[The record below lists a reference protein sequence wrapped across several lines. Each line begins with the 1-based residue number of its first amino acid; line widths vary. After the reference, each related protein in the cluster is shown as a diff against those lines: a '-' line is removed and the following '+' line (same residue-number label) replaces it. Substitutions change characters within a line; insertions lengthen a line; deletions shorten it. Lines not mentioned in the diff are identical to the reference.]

1 MTNRMKLFGTKLGM
15 SRLSFKDGT
24 SVAVTLVQV
33 PDAYIVGFDHN
44 PKQEADFQSVL
55 VAYQPTEKAKRVA
68 KSIAGQ
74 TKKANVP
81 LCKKIAGI
89 KGKKDAEYKVG
100 DIIGLNLLGDGDIV
114 DVQGTTIGKGFAGGM
129 KRHGFGGL
137 RASHGVSVSHRSLG
151 STGQCQDP
159 GKVFKGKKM
168 PGHMGTL
175 KTTIKHLPVLEIDQ
189 ENKVVCLKGAVPGKK
204 GGELVL
210 FINEKAGE

>member
-1 MTNRMKLFGTKLGM
+1 MTNKMKLFGTKLGM
-15 SRLSFKDGT
+15 SRLFFKDGT

-33 PDAYIVGFDHN
+33 PDAYVVGFDKA
-44 PKQEADFQSVL
+44 PEEADFQSVL

-68 KSIAGQ
+68 NNVVGQ

-89 KGKKDAEYKVG
+89 KGAKDAEFKVG
-100 DIIGLNLLGDGDIV
+100 DVIGLNLLAENSVV
-114 DVQGTTIGKGFAGGM
+114 DVQGATIGKGFAGGM
-129 KRHGFGGL
+129 KRYGFGGL

-175 KTTIKHLPVLEIDQ
+175 KATVKHLPVLEIDQ
-189 ENKVVCLKGAVPGKK
+189 ENKVICLKGAVPGKK

-210 FINEKAGE
+210 FINKKAGE